1 MRKSSSEAASRRLPT
16 LLLAALLSLAACA
29 PLTVNEERQL
39 GNQIAMEMRREF
51 VLLRD
56 RVVELYIRDI
66 GEKILRAAGPQPF
79 EYRFYVVENE
89 EINAFA
95 APAGFI
101 YVHTGTILKA
111 RNVSEL
117 SGVIAHEIGH
127 VARRHIAQ
135 NYGRQKG
142 TNLGYQALVLAAG
155 MLGGGAAA
163 SAAQMGGG
171 LAAMAYL
178 NNFGREAEMEADA
191 FAVDVLPPA
200 GYDPDG
206 LMTFF
211 ETLRYESGSQPAGF
225 LSSHPATNDRIQ
237 ATRARIAKQHLGP
250 GLRVDDGGKLEIIQ
264 RRILLLTHPSSGRG
278 YPSRP

>member
-1 MRKSSSEAASRRLPT
+1 MRKSSSEASARRLGA
-16 LLLAALLSLAACA
+16 LLLTACLALAACA
-29 PLTVNEERQL
+29 PLTVSEERQL

-56 RVVELYIRDI
+56 RTVEGYVRDI
-66 GEKILRAAGPQPF
+66 GEDILRAAGPQPF
-79 EYRFYVVENE
+79 EYRFYVVEND

-101 YVHTGTILKA
+101 YIHTGTVLKA

-135 NYGRQKG
+135 NYARAKG

-171 LAAMAYL
+171 VAALAYL
-178 NNFGREAEMEADA
+178 NSFGREAEMEADA
-191 FAVDVLPPA
+191 FAVDVLPRA

-206 LMTFF
+206 LLTFF
-211 ETLRYESGSQPAGF
+211 ETLQYESGSRPASF
-225 LSSHPATNDRIQ
+225 LSSHPATSERIG
-237 ATRARIAKQHLGP
+237 ATRARIAAQPPRP
-250 GLRVDDGGKLEIIQ
+250 GVRVNDGGRLEIIQ
-264 RRILLLTHPSSGRG
+264 RRILLLTGRAG
-278 YPSRP
+278 VPGAPGRP

>member
-1 MRKSSSEAASRRLPT
+1 MRKSSSEASARRLGA
-16 LLLAALLSLAACA
+16 LLLTACLALAACA
-29 PLTVNEERQL
+29 PLTVSEERQL
-39 GNQIAMEMRREF
+39 GSQIAMEMRREF

-56 RVVELYIRDI
+56 RTVEGYVRDI
-66 GEKILRAAGPQPF
+66 GEDILRAAGPQPF
-79 EYRFYVVENE
+79 EYRFYVVEND

-101 YVHTGTILKA
+101 YIHTGTVLKA

-127 VARRHIAQ
+127 VAKRHIAQ
-135 NYGRQKG
+135 NYARAKG

-171 LAAMAYL
+171 VAALAYL
-178 NNFGREAEMEADA
+178 NSFGREAEMEADA
-191 FAVDVLPPA
+191 FAVDVLPKA

-206 LMTFF
+206 LLTFF
-211 ETLRYESGSQPAGF
+211 ETLRYESGSQPTGF
-225 LSSHPATNDRIQ
+225 LSSHPATSERIG
-237 ATRARIAKQHLGP
+237 ATRARIAAQPPRP
-250 GLRVDDGGKLEIIQ
+250 GVRVNDGGRLEIIQ
-264 RRILLLTHPSSGRG
+264 RRILLLTGRAGSGG
-278 YPSRP
+278 LPGRP

>member
-1 MRKSSSEAASRRLPT
+1 MRTSFSEATARCPGRVLLAVS
-16 LLLAALLSLAACA
+16 LLLAGCA
-29 PLTVNEERQL
+29 PLSVGEERQL
-39 GNQIAMEMRREF
+39 GNQIAMEMRSEYP
-51 VLLRD
+51 LLRD
-56 RVVELYIRDI
+56 RTVEGYVREI
-66 GEKILRAAGPQPF
+66 GEDILRGAGPQPF
-79 EYRFYVVENE
+79 EYRFYVVDDES
-89 EINAFA
+89 INAFA

-127 VARRHIAQ
+127 VAKRHIAH

-171 LAAMAYL
+171 VAAMAYL
-178 NNFGREAEMEADA
+178 NSFGREAELEADA
-191 FAVDVLPPA
+191 FAVDVLPGA

-206 LMTFF
+206 LLTFF
-211 ETLRYESGSQPAGF
+211 ETLQYESGSQPAGF
-225 LSSHPATNDRIQ
+225 LSSHPATSDRIRT
-237 ATRARIAKQHLGP
+237 ARERIRAQRSEHR
-250 GLRVDDGGKLEIIQ
+250 LRVDDGGKLEIIQ
-264 RRILLLTHPSSGRG
+264 RRILLLTGRVGGSGAPGR
-278 YPSRP
+278 R